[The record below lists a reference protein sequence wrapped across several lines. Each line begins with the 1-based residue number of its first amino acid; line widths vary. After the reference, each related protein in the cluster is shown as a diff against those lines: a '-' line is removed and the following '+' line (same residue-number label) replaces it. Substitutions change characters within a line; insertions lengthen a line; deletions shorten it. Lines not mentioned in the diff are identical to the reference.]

1 VALQIHAIA
10 QDKYLGQDLSRHAIR
25 IIDSSQDPLKAL
37 FKQYTYGSPSTI
49 YHWVGGRLLNIAGPY
64 HCLPALAWVSFF
76 LNLLSLLACWF
87 LIVKIINSFPLRLAC
102 LLFIA
107 FLPALVVPAT
117 VIAADALT
125 IPAFMA
131 SLWLCKA
138 IFDRREKKGFY
149 FLLAVNGLWLILAA
163 NIKFTFA
170 ALIPASALFWGIFF
184 FKKAVSL
191 KRFIAILLLV
201 VILPGGVIF
210 AQYQRY
216 LKDQFPS
223 LGKKNVDIFHRAD
236 MTVGSLLGVKL
247 TDLEL
252 FSAPYFHQ
260 ATVPSSPLESKRQ
273 KILENNY
280 YSYPGLMHLA
290 LYTDIMSIY
299 QRTDPAVATYTSEN
313 PDEYYNRYRTPWHQG
328 LMEIAV
334 KSGLVLTLSFII
346 LFPIALF
353 RIFRPNA
360 AISLEHNACLMT
372 LFLFATAYYLV
383 ILTHMPWI
391 DQSYAQG
398 YWLPRL
404 ILPVIMAYALIYFWI
419 IDQLCEG
426 KSAAWGK
433 GILAVVLLQSIIHYL
448 FLFPF

>member
-1 VALQIHAIA
+1 
-10 QDKYLGQDLSRHAIR
+10 
-25 IIDSSQDPLKAL
+25 
-37 FKQYTYGSPSTI
+37 
-49 YHWVGGRLLNIAGPY
+49 
-64 HCLPALAWVSFF
+64 
-76 LNLLSLLACWF
+76 
-87 LIVKIINSFPLRLAC
+87 
-102 LLFIA
+102 
-107 FLPALVVPAT
+107 
-117 VIAADALT
+117 
-125 IPAFMA
+125 MA

-138 IFDRREKKGFY
+138 IFDCREKKRFY
-149 FLLAVNGLWLILAA
+149 FLLAVNGLCLILAS

-170 ALIPASALFWGIFF
+170 ALIPASALFWGISF

-201 VILPGGVIF
+201 VIIPGAVIF
-210 AQYQRY
+210 AEYQLY
-216 LKDQFPS
+216 IKDQLPVWNI
-223 LGKKNVDIFHRAD
+223 KDADIFHDAD
-236 MTVGSLLGVKL
+236 MTVGSLLGIKG
-247 TDLEL
+247 TDMEL

-260 ATVPSSPLESKRQ
+260 ATRSSSAEGKRQ

-299 QRTDPAVATYTSEN
+299 QRTDPVVHVSSEYA
-313 PDEYYNRYRTPWHQG
+313 DHYYNRYRTAGHQR

-334 KSGLVLTLSFII
+334 KSGLVLTLSFLI

-353 RIFRPNA
+353 RIFRPSA
-360 AISLEHNACLMT
+360 AIGLEQNACLMALL
-372 LFLFATAYYLV
+372 LFGTAYYLA
-383 ILTHMPWI
+383 ILAHMPFI
-391 DQSYAQG
+391 HEVYKQG

-433 GILAVVLLQSIIHYL
+433 GILAAVLLQSAIHYL
-448 FLFPF
+448 FLFPSC